1 MKAALMSR
9 ARLLLLTATT
19 ALAIGTVA
27 ASAETDA
34 ERATRCTGQAQIVSQ
49 AVDLRAS
56 GTDQAATISRLEASD
71 SGIDPKYAPSI
82 SVLVGWIYTLPTE
95 QLTPATATA
104 FETQCLG
111 YRP

>member
-1 MKAALMSR
+1 MKAAAMTR
-9 ARLLLLTATT
+9 AFALPLIGLT
-19 ALAIGTVA
+19 ALAISAFA
-27 ASAETDA
+27 AAAETDA

-56 GTDQAATISRLEASD
+56 GTDQSATISRLEASD
-71 SGIDPKYAPSI
+71 SGIDPRYAPSI
-82 SVLVGWIYTLPTE
+82 SVLVGWIYTLPTD
-95 QLTPATATA
+95 QLTPDTATA